1 MSANVPYLD
10 ENGLLFLL
18 QQIDSWLE
26 GKVDKVTGKGLSTND
41 FTTAL
46 LTKLNG
52 IAEGA
57 TKNTVENTLTST
69 STTNALSAA
78 QGKVLN
84 DGKVDKVDGKGLS
97 TNDFTTAL
105 LNKLNGIAE
114 GANKTT
120 VENVLTSTS
129 TANALSA
136 AQGKALKDL
145 ITQLQD
151 SMGSLGY
158 GDMMKNVYDT
168 DNSGVV
174 DNAEKLGGQL
184 PSYYAAK
191 STTLAGYGISNAFTK
206 DETNSAIATAVANAG
221 HLKRTIVTSLPAIA
235 SADANTIYML
245 KADDSS
251 SDNKYVEYMAIN
263 GAWEKTGDT
272 TVDLTPYQKT
282 EDLVPIT
289 NARILE
295 LIAQL

>member
-26 GKVDKVTGKGLSTND
+26 GKVDKVT
-41 FTTAL
+41 
-46 LTKLNG
+46 
-52 IAEGA
+52 
-57 TKNTVENTLTST
+57 
-69 STTNALSAA
+69 
-78 QGKVLN
+78 
-84 DGKVDKVDGKGLS
+84 GKGLS

>member
-1 MSANVPYLD
+1 
-10 ENGLLFLL
+10 
-18 QQIDSWLE
+18 
-26 GKVDKVTGKGLSTND
+26 
-41 FTTAL
+41 
-46 LTKLNG
+46 
-52 IAEGA
+52 
-57 TKNTVENTLTST
+57 
-69 STTNALSAA
+69 
-78 QGKVLN
+78 
-84 DGKVDKVDGKGLS
+84 
-97 TNDFTTAL
+97 
-105 LNKLNGIAE
+105 
-114 GANKTT
+114 
-120 VENVLTSTS
+120 
-129 TANALSA
+129 
-136 AQGKALKDL
+136 
-145 ITQLQD
+145 
-151 SMGSLGY
+151 MGSLGY